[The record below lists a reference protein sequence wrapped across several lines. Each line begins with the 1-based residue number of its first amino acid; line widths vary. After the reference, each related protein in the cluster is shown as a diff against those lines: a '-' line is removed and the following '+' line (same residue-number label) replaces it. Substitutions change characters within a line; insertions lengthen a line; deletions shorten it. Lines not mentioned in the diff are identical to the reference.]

1 MMYRPLMTTTGY
13 EIALA
18 TSVDNDA
25 ILELQDQNLSNR
37 GGTLSVALSREW
49 FERALTEMPVIV
61 ACSEERVVGFLVSS
75 SFAAFSQVPV
85 VEAMVRVHSGGNGA
99 YIYGPICVA
108 RSERGYGLAARL
120 FAALRM
126 QLPGREGVQFICRD
140 NAASLR
146 AHLRMGMREVGEFSH
161 CDVVHAV
168 LAYQS

>member
-1 MMYRPLMTTTGY
+1 MTTKDY

-18 TSVDNDA
+18 TSVDIA
-25 ILELQDQNLSNR
+25 GILELQDQNLSSR

-49 FERALTEMPVIV
+49 FERTLTDMPVIV
-61 ACSEERVVGFLVSS
+61 ARSEGRVVGFLVSS
-75 SFAAFSQVPV
+75 SFVAFAQVPV
-85 VEAMVRVHSGGNGA
+85 VEAMLRVHSGSKGA

-108 RSERGYGLAARL
+108 HSERGCGLAARL

-126 QLPGREGVQFICRD
+126 QLTGREGVLFIRRD

-146 AHLRMGMREVGEFSH
+146 AHLRMGMQEVGEFTH

-168 LAYQS
+168 LTYQS

>member
-1 MMYRPLMTTTGY
+1 MMTIGY

-18 TSVDNDA
+18 TSVDIA
-25 ILELQDQNLSNR
+25 GILELQDQNLSSR

-49 FERALTEMPVIV
+49 FERTLTEMPVIV
-61 ACSEERVVGFLVSS
+61 ARSEGRVVGFLVSS

-85 VEAMVRVHSGGNGA
+85 VEAMLRVHPGGKGA

-108 RSERGYGLAARL
+108 RSERGNGLAARL

-126 QLPGREGVQFICRD
+126 QLPGREGVLFIRGD
-140 NAASLR
+140 NPASLR
-146 AHLRMGMREVGEFSH
+146 AHLRMGMQEVGEFAH

>member
-1 MMYRPLMTTTGY
+1 MTTTGY

-18 TSVDNDA
+18 TSVDIA
-25 ILELQDQNLSNR
+25 GILELQDQNLSSR

-49 FERALTEMPVIV
+49 FERTLTEMPVFV
-61 ACSEERVVGFLVSS
+61 ARSEGRVVGFLVSS
-75 SFAAFSQVPV
+75 SLAAFSQVPV
-85 VEAMVRVHSGGNGA
+85 VEAMLRVHSGGKGA
-99 YIYGPICVA
+99 YIYGPICVT

-120 FAALRM
+120 FAALRI
-126 QLPGREGVQFICRD
+126 QLPAREGVLFIRRD

-146 AHLRMGMREVGEFSH
+146 AHLRMGVQEVGEFTH